1 MLHQGAS
8 HYATTHCIA
17 FSEMPP
23 CTLHGE
29 CSVRCPCMTGEHVEE
44 IGMLQRRA
52 TFPARAPPRTGTG
65 NNSCRIPRHSML
77 FHSPICGR
85 YDTNE
90 VSSSIGI
97 FIGHVVVGTDID
109 QRELEKRHDH
119 ALPVAESTQPDHQSI
134 CTHNCA
140 YRQQSRTRLGCA
152 PLDVSVC
159 IPEKSCGACR
169 CGVFD
174 ARHGAMDH
182 SGLRT

>member
-1 MLHQGAS
+1 
-8 HYATTHCIA
+8 
-17 FSEMPP
+17 
-23 CTLHGE
+23 
-29 CSVRCPCMTGEHVEE
+29 MTGEHVEE

-109 QRELEKRHDH
+109 QG
-119 ALPVAESTQPDHQSI
+119 ESRRNDMITRYLSLKV
-134 CTHNCA
+134 HNLITSQYA
-140 YRQQSRTRLGCA
+140 HTTARTDSRVGQGS
-152 PLDVSVC
+152 DV
-159 IPEKSCGACR
+159 R
-169 CGVFD
+169 
-174 ARHGAMDH
+174 R
-182 SGLRT
+182 